1 MPSRVD
7 KRPQGEQWWL
17 GKRRIYAFDVG
28 IAEHANE
35 EKSNWTKCKD
45 NSGNIKTI
53 IIEHR

>member
-28 IAEHANE
+28 IAAHAN
-35 EKSNWTKCKD
+35 
-45 NSGNIKTI
+45 
-53 IIEHR
+53 